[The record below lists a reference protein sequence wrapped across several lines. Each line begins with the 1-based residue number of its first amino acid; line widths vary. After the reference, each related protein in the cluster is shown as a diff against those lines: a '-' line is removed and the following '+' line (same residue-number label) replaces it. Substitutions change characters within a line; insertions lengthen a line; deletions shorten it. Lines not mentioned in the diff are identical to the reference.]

1 MKIAIIGAGSTYT
14 PELIE
19 GFIEYREKMPFQEI
33 SLMDRDPSRLNIIG
47 DFAGRMLRRAGMEK
61 LLHITTDLE
70 EALSDAAFV
79 MTQIRVGGSRG
90 RLLDEEIAREFGLVA
105 QETTGVGGFSH
116 ALRAIPQMLEIAR
129 IVECFCP
136 QAWVINFTNPSGI
149 ITEALANY
157 SSVKVIGLC
166 NVPLV
171 MRRDIA
177 AALGVQ
183 AENLKI
189 DSFGLNH
196 LSWIK
201 RILLG
206 ETDLTAAA
214 LEEIEKVEILKKMD
228 SRLIRKL
235 NLIPS
240 PYLRYYYQTD
250 SVLKEQETETLR
262 AQKVM
267 EIEQSL
273 LRLYAGPDLDKKPPM
288 LSERGG
294 ALYSVAALGLMASLL
309 GTEPVVHTVNVQN
322 RGAIAD
328 IRRNSVVEI
337 PAEISSRGAESLPFG
352 ALPPSVAPLIRSVK
366 NYEDLTIQAA
376 VEGSAVLAAEALTAH
391 PLVAREETAWS
402 LLARILEVHGD
413 FLPAGFN
420 KGLKKT

>member
-33 SLMDRDPSRLNIIG
+33 SLIDRDPSRLNIIG
-47 DFAGRMLRRAGMEK
+47 DFAKRMLRRAGMEK
-61 LLHITTDLE
+61 LLHITTDME

-79 MTQIRVGGSRG
+79 LTQIRVGGSRG

-129 IVECFCP
+129 VVECFCP

-177 AALGVQ
+177 ASLGVQ
-183 AENLKI
+183 AESLKV

-196 LSWIK
+196 LSWVQ

-240 PYLRYYYQTD
+240 PYLRYYYQTE

-262 AQKVM
+262 AQKVI

-273 LRLYAGPDLDKKPPM
+273 LRLYAEPGLDKKPPM

-322 RGAIAD
+322 RGAIVD
-328 IRRNSVVEI
+328 I
-337 PAEISSRGAESLPFG
+337 
-352 ALPPSVAPLIRSVK
+352 
-366 NYEDLTIQAA
+366 
-376 VEGSAVLAAEALTAH
+376 
-391 PLVAREETAWS
+391 
-402 LLARILEVHGD
+402 
-413 FLPAGFN
+413 
-420 KGLKKT
+420 

>member
-1 MKIAIIGAGSTYT
+1 VKIAIIGAGSTYT

-33 SLMDRDPSRLNIIG
+33 SLMDRDPSRLKIIG
-47 DFAGRMLRRAGMEK
+47 DFAGRMLRRAGMEN
-61 LLHITTDLE
+61 LLRVTTDLE

-79 MTQIRVGGSRG
+79 LTQIRVGGSRG
-90 RLLDEEIAREFGLVA
+90 RLMDEKIAREFGLVA
-105 QETTGVGGFSH
+105 QETTGAGGFSH

-129 IVECFCP
+129 VAECFCP
-136 QAWVINFTNPSGI
+136 KAWVINFTNPSGI

-183 AENLKI
+183 AENLKV

-196 LSWIK
+196 LSWV
-201 RILLG
+201 RRVLMG
-206 ETDLTAAA
+206 ETDLTAAV
-214 LEEIEKVEILKKMD
+214 LDEIENIEILKKMD
-228 SRLIRKL
+228 ARLVRRL
-235 NLIPS
+235 SLIPS

-250 SVLKEQETETLR
+250 SVLKEQETETPR

-267 EIEQSL
+267 DIEQSL
-273 LRLYAGPDLDKKPPM
+273 LRLYAEPGLDIKPPL

-294 ALYSVAALGLMASLL
+294 ALYSVAALGLMVSLL
-309 GTEPVVHTVNVQN
+309 GKDPVVHTVNIQN

-328 IRRNSVVEI
+328 IRRSSVVEI
-337 PAEISSRGAESLPFG
+337 PAEISSRGAESIFFG
-352 ALPPSVAPLIRSVK
+352 ALPPGVAPLVRSVK

-402 LLARILEVHGD
+402 LLARIIEVHGD
-413 FLPAGFN
+413 LLPPAFN
-420 KGLKKT
+420 KGLGKT